1 MRFKDLEF
9 IKTTNPNG
17 IQALMDYGMYEL
29 SVIKSD
35 ISYGSYGGK
44 NGGTLYEIGVFKGN
58 AMVELPGITEHGD
71 TVKGWLTESE
81 VETIMHKMYLITA
94 KNPVNIQV
102 RNMEIQ

>member
-35 ISYGSYGGK
+35 ISYGGK
-44 NGGTLYEIGVFKGN
+44 MGLYEIGVFFGGELT
-58 AMVELPGITEHGD
+58 ELPGITADDDCVAGY
-71 TVKGWLTESE
+71 LTESE

-102 RNMEIQ
+102 ITAKNMEIQ